1 MRFRPSVL
9 LDVDGVL
16 ADFVQAALDHLHAL
30 AGHRVDPTIITTWEM
45 FDSVPAP
52 FKSWR
57 GTVYGR
63 LADPGGCFN
72 IPIYPGAQEGV
83 ALLREIA
90 DITVVTSPFEGS
102 PTWMHEREQWLTHH
116 FGIDRKHVIHASEK
130 YRVHGDVFIDDKPDH
145 LRAWYSYWS
154 RHGFE
159 CQAVLWD
166 TPRSAGGVADVEVDL
181 AKDWNDVFAIVDRFA
196 QCDERLSR

>member
-63 LADPGGCFN
+63 LADPGGC
-72 IPIYPGAQEGV
+72 
-83 ALLREIA
+83 
-90 DITVVTSPFEGS
+90 
-102 PTWMHEREQWLTHH
+102 
-116 FGIDRKHVIHASEK
+116 
-130 YRVHGDVFIDDKPDH
+130 
-145 LRAWYSYWS
+145 S
-154 RHGFE
+154 RS
-159 CQAVLWD
+159 L
-166 TPRSAGGVADVEVDL
+166 
-181 AKDWNDVFAIVDRFA
+181 
-196 QCDERLSR
+196 